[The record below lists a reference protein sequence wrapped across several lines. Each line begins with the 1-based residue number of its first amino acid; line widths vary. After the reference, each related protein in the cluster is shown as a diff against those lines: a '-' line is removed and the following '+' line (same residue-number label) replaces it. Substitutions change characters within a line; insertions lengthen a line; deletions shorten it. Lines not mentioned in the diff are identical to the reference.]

1 LFCPLKIELREIKM
15 KKTIG
20 SLLFALSL
28 FLVHGCGRSSDTGV
42 IDAGTDEIADLETQM
57 NADAAEAD
65 AAMASG
71 IEE

>member
-1 LFCPLKIELREIKM
+1 M
-15 KKTIG
+15 KKAIG

-42 IDAGTDEIADLETQM
+42 IDASAADVTDLEAQM
-57 NADAAEAD
+57 NADEAEAD
-65 AAMASG
+65 AAMAAG

>member
-1 LFCPLKIELREIKM
+1 M
-15 KKTIG
+15 KKSIG

-28 FLVHGCGRSSDTGV
+28 FLVHGCGRSTETGV
-42 IDAGTDEIADLETQM
+42 IDATASDVTDLEAQM